1 MGASLMH
8 SGRVPAKI
16 STRRGFAVDP
26 IPGGPIGSVRSRT
39 TPSGDECNSSRIAD
53 ARKRTAEVIFLA
65 ERTEPLIS
73 MRPAL
78 RQGQVRIILPTAA
91 AANVTNLFRT
101 RHTYCSSDLLL
112 SDRGLVARQFILGR
126 LRQTLG
132 AQGGWR
138 SE

>member
-1 MGASLMH
+1 MH

-91 AANVTNLFRT
+91 AAKVTNLFRT

-112 SDRGLVARQFILGR
+112 SDRLPCRPAIHTRSLASDAGRARR
-126 LRQTLG
+126 LAVRVIRG
-132 AQGGWR
+132 
-138 SE
+138 